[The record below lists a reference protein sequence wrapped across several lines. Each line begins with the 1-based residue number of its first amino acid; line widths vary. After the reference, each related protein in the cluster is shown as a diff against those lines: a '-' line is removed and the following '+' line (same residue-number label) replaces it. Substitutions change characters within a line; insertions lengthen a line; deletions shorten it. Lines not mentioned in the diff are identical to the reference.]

1 MCWLWENSLRK
12 WPPSG
17 KIGWIFHHVVMYTRE
32 RESEY
37 VIENFITNSIVFK
50 LNFDS
55 TEFNSTIHLFFVV
68 IEDAASIFFLHTFFF
83 DNFPSLFLYLPND
96 RGMAPVAT
104 ETIFTPQKN
113 ICNNFTHA
121 LFRSY
126 HKRSHSRTS
135 KNDKLI

>member
-55 TEFNSTIHLFFVV
+55 TEFNSTMHLFFVV
-68 IEDAASIFFLHTFFF
+68 IEDAASIFFLNTFFF
-83 DNFPSLFLYLPND
+83 DNFPSLFYTYQMIVAWHLLPP
-96 RGMAPVAT
+96 RQ
-104 ETIFTPQKN
+104 FLRHKKN

-126 HKRSHSRTS
+126 HNRSHSRTS